1 MFVVTLYVNQHGA
14 FKEWKILVRLLERF
28 ESYLKRNW
36 RHLTKETFKRLQ
48 KHLRDYGSVGPF
60 YEESTGIKLTFT
72 IKLSY
77 FNIFIIKTIF
87 T

>member
-1 MFVVTLYVNQHGA
+1 MENISKTLG
-14 FKEWKILVRLLERF
+14 EIWELF
-28 ESYLKRNW
+28 ETKLKRNW
-36 RHLTKETFKRLQ
+36 THLTKETFKRLQ